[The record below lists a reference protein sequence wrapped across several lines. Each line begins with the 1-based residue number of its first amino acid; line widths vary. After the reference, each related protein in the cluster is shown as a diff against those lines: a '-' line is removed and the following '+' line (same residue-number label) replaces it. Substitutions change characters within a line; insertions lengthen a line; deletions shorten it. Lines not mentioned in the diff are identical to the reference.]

1 MPTIHTTSLLAKRK
15 IVEQTVLLAAKKAT
29 EKEHASL
36 KTVFLWSKS
45 EQTQLFTILQL
56 NICACI
62 VSHVI
67 SITFIVLE
75 LGNNY
80 LQ

>member
-1 MPTIHTTSLLAKRK
+1 MPRIHTTSLLAKRK

-36 KTVFLWSKS
+36 KTGFLWSKS
-45 EQTQLFTILQL
+45 EQTQLFTILQ
-56 NICACI
+56 NIFACI